1 MTHFTSGRPLHRE
14 CEIGPDMGDYR
25 GVSELQDTSPAA
37 PGSPAGSAPA
47 AGPDASGQPPVRP
60 VIAAAAAKRAN
71 ASVMGMLIALVVSI
85 AAFLP
90 IVLMNPSPKTD
101 GYRPNI
107 NVSASAQ
114 NAAGVAGFTPVA
126 ADTGDTFHANYA
138 RWESGAGSG
147 VPTWEV
153 GYLTPKESFIALV
166 QTRQANPTWLLQQ
179 TKSAPVTG
187 SRNAGGRDWELRDTG
202 KGEKS
207 MVLADRGT
215 TVILSGSA
223 TLDEFST
230 LAAAVVKSLESNPPA
245 GAPAVTPGATVS
257 PTAAPTQ

>member
-1 MTHFTSGRPLHRE
+1 
-14 CEIGPDMGDYR
+14 MGDYR
-25 GVSELQDTSPAA
+25 RVSELQDTSPAA
-37 PGSPAGSAPA
+37 PGSPAGRTPA
-47 AGPDASGQPPVRP
+47 AAPDASGQPPVKP

-71 ASVMGMLIALVVSI
+71 ASVMGMIIALVVSI

-90 IVLMNPSPKTD
+90 IVLMNPAPKTD

-107 NVSASAQ
+107 NVSAVAQ

-126 ADTGDTFHANYA
+126 ADTGDTFRANYA

-147 VPTWEV
+147 VPAWEV
-153 GYLTPKESFIALV
+153 GYLTPKDSFIGLV

-187 SRNAGGRDWELRDTG
+187 TRNAGGRDWELRDTG

-207 MVLADRGT
+207 MVLAERGT
-215 TVILSGSA
+215 TVILSGAA
-223 TLDEFST
+223 TLDEFSS

-245 GAPAVTPGATVS
+245 GEPVATPGATDS
-257 PTAAPTQ
+257 PSASPSP

>member
-1 MTHFTSGRPLHRE
+1 MHRE
-14 CEIGPDMGDYR
+14 CEIGPDMRDYR
-25 GVSELQDTSPAA
+25 GVSELQDASPAA
-37 PGSPAGSAPA
+37 PGSPAGSSPA
-47 AGPDASGQPPVRP
+47 AGPSPSGQPTVKP

-71 ASVMGMLIALVVSI
+71 ASVMGMIIALVVSI

-101 GYRPNI
+101 GYRPNV
-107 NVSASAQ
+107 NVSATAQ

-126 ADTGDTFHANYA
+126 ADTGDTFRANYA

-147 VPTWEV
+147 VPAWEV

-166 QTRQANPTWLLQQ
+166 QTRAANPTWLLQQ
-179 TKSAPVTG
+179 TTNAPVTG
-187 SRNAGGRDWELRDTG
+187 TRNAGGRDWELRDSG

-207 MVLADRGT
+207 MVLTDRGT

-223 TLDEFST
+223 TLEEFSA
-230 LAAAVVKSLESNPPA
+230 LATAVVKSLESNPPA
-245 GAPAVTPGATVS
+245 GAGSSTPAPTAGATVS
-257 PTAAPTQ
+257 PSAATTK

>member
-1 MTHFTSGRPLHRE
+1 
-14 CEIGPDMGDYR
+14 MGDYR
-25 GVSELQDTSPAA
+25 RVSELQDTSPAA
-37 PGSPAGSAPA
+37 PGSPAGSTAAAAPD
-47 AGPDASGQPPVRP
+47 GSGQPPVKP

-71 ASVMGMLIALVVSI
+71 ASVMGMIIALVVSI

-90 IVLMNPSPKTD
+90 IVLMNPAPKTD

-107 NVSASAQ
+107 DVSAVAR

-138 RWESGAGSG
+138 RWETGAGSG

-153 GYLTPKESFIALV
+153 GYLTPKESFIGLV
-166 QTRQANPTWLLQQ
+166 QARQANPTWLLEQ

-187 SRNAGGRDWELRDTG
+187 TRNAGGRDWELRDNG

-207 MVLADRGT
+207 MVLAERGT

-223 TLDEFST
+223 TLDEFSA
-230 LAAAVVKSLESNPPA
+230 LAAAVVKSLESNPRA
-245 GAPAVTPGATVS
+245 GAPAATPAATVS
-257 PTAAPTQ
+257 PSASPSP